1 METFYA
7 PAERK
12 SFREILDESRV
23 FPEGEYTRKLMDA
36 LPMMAAILNRER
48 QVLYAN
54 KTLLNS
60 IGIDNLEDI
69 LGKRPGELVRCI
81 HSSETDGGC
90 GTSESCRYCG
100 AINAIL
106 QCLSTGKEA
115 AGECRIISGKDN
127 HEVAY
132 DFRAIASPF
141 EFQGQDY
148 VIFSL
153 SDTSSQK
160 RRRML
165 ERIFFHDIM
174 NTAGGLNGLISIIE
188 QSGDWSEVKD
198 LSGTAAKLSEEL
210 IDEIYAQKQ
219 LISAESGDLI
229 VSPENLDASAI
240 LNSIRLLLEHH
251 ITAEDKI
258 IAVHVPSDTLIFR
271 CDPVILKRILVNLL
285 KNALEASKKGE
296 TVTISYKTASDAIV
310 FMVHNPGY
318 IPRDIQLQIF
328 KRSFSTKD
336 SSRGLGTYSVKLL
349 TEQYLKGKVSFSS
362 DPRNGTIF
370 SITLPLNVL

>member
-106 QCLSTGKEA
+106 ECLSTGKEA

-132 DFRAIASPF
+132 DFQAVASPF

-198 LSGTAAKLSEEL
+198 LS
-210 IDEIYAQKQ
+210 
-219 LISAESGDLI
+219 
-229 VSPENLDASAI
+229 
-240 LNSIRLLLEHH
+240 
-251 ITAEDKI
+251 
-258 IAVHVPSDTLIFR
+258 
-271 CDPVILKRILVNLL
+271 
-285 KNALEASKKGE
+285 
-296 TVTISYKTASDAIV
+296 
-310 FMVHNPGY
+310 
-318 IPRDIQLQIF
+318 
-328 KRSFSTKD
+328 
-336 SSRGLGTYSVKLL
+336 
-349 TEQYLKGKVSFSS
+349 
-362 DPRNGTIF
+362 
-370 SITLPLNVL
+370 